1 MSLRFASAIVF
12 VLFSTHAR
20 AEPSSCTQGFAQI
33 VDAASRAEPDVLLR
47 SRGLD
52 TDALRFVLQEEAP
65 FGMTLKVL
73 YRNQNAGHIHVS
85 QEFDIDGKLQ
95 PVVEKVELESAV
107 RGTGLG
113 QILYLAVARE
123 YLNKKGLLLRKSG
136 LTTSDADKLWERLLA
151 KSYAEELVTSMGEK
165 ALQIRRTAL
174 EGSEGT
180 AAHGFVMQRLLE
192 GVHP

>member
-1 MSLRFASAIVF
+1 MSTRVAPAIVL
-12 VLFSTHAR
+12 VLISPHVW
-20 AEPSSCTQGFAQI
+20 AEPSNCTQSFVQI
-33 VDAASRAEPDVLLR
+33 VDASSRLEPEALLR

-52 TDALRFVLQEEAP
+52 TDALSFVLQEEAP

-73 YRNQNAGHIHVS
+73 YRNQNAGHINVS

-95 PVVEKVELESAV
+95 PVVEKVELESPV
-107 RGTGLG
+107 KGTGLG

-136 LTTSDADKLWERLLA
+136 LTTSDADKLWDRLLA

-192 GVHP
+192 GAHP